1 VVDWNLRR
9 SLRDSTA
16 MNTSAVLTTS
26 SRLTHLPL
34 QERAHSRS
42 QTEPLIESPERSHK
56 PCSSVD
62 ASPRL
67 QPALERDNASATP
80 SPARPQMKRRSTTLT
95 SIPARTNQSRKDPPL
110 TKSPSVPT
118 FHIKSDSRDY
128 KSALPLAAPDPLP
141 ATPGTPMLRVSSNA
155 STADSRSPSQKR
167 APASHSS
174 YGVETSNGPPPSF
187 TTQRTLSQDRLWKPS
202 PPEMSNVPQKSNAG
216 CFYEEFDP
224 PDTDMDEEAQDQ
236 EVDSSLDEL
245 DNTSTPRKKVD
256 DSIGGQDINAD
267 VTTAGHSTETLGT
280 GRQQLSRGLEVPS
293 SDQGSK
299 IMGSDDRKS
308 EDLFLNIAQAD
319 SGGQELMTRS
329 ERRKVCLIS
338 SSTTLGRGGCRVDCR
353 LIDDVFSHDLEH
365 LIHLHLVD

>member
-1 VVDWNLRR
+1 VIAGHNCGHDWNLRR
-9 SLRDSTA
+9 SLRASTT

-26 SRLTHLPL
+26 SRLAHLPL

-42 QTEPLIESPERSHK
+42 QTEPLIESPERLHK
-56 PCSSVD
+56 PCLSVD
-62 ASPRL
+62 ASPRQQL
-67 QPALERDNASATP
+67 ALERDNASDTP
-80 SPARPQMKRRSTTLT
+80 SPARPQMKKRSTTLT
-95 SIPARTNQSRKDPPL
+95 SIPIRKNHSKKDSPL

-118 FHIKSDSRDY
+118 FHIKPDSRDY
-128 KSALPLAAPDPLP
+128 KSALPLIAPDSLP
-141 ATPGTPMLRVSSNA
+141 ATPGTPLLRVSSNA

-216 CFYEEFDP
+216 SFYEEFDP
-224 PDTDMDEEAQDQ
+224 PDTDMDEEILDHG
-236 EVDSSLDEL
+236 VDSSPDEL

-256 DSIGGQDINAD
+256 ESIGGQDGNAG
-267 VTTAGHSTETLGT
+267 VTTAGHSTETLCT
-280 GRQQLSRGLEVPS
+280 GREQLSRGLEVPS

-299 IMGSDDRKS
+299 NMGNDDRRS

-319 SGGQELMTRS
+319 AGGQELMTRS

-338 SSTTLGRGGCRVDCR
+338 STTALARGVSGLVVD
-353 LIDDVFSHDLEH
+353 
-365 LIHLHLVD
+365 